1 MESLQKAL
9 GNAPTY
15 VVLYLVGMIP
25 TYFLPYVGSNS
36 IVMTAAHDSVGQS
49 NGPFWFHLLFLLGLC
64 GLTWLRG
71 GLIDKRWL
79 VIFPVL
85 AAFFDL
91 MPGFNWIPLVPTVMH
106 LLAIILAV
114 AGTKASTAS

>member
-1 MESLQKAL
+1 
-9 GNAPTY
+9 
-15 VVLYLVGMIP
+15 MI
-25 TYFLPYVGSNS
+25 
-36 IVMTAAHDSVGQS
+36 
-49 NGPFWFHLLFLLGLC
+49 LC

-79 VIFPVL
+79 VIFPIL

-91 MPGFNWIPLVPTVMH
+91 VPGFNWIPLVPTVMH

-114 AGTKASTAS
+114 AGTKASPAS